1 VIGSVR
7 ATRRTMRLL
16 RLGRRH
22 DGRTCVIALVVA
34 IAACS
39 PDQIVGSGSLPPGVV
54 DPGITKTP
62 AGALAAYRG
71 TLALFAQ
78 AFGGSFGG
86 SNGISHI
93 VVAGILSDELQ
104 ANSVGD
110 LNTADPLDSRV
121 LPELSNPALEQFQ
134 TYLGDYRGL
143 QQVRGQ
149 AEEARGLLEAYGGDS
164 GKVLVGHL
172 YAIEAYS
179 ELFLADLF
187 CSGIPLSTV
196 DYNGDYTYAQGSTTS
211 EVYQHAATFF
221 DSTIFRS
228 TDSARI
234 LNLALIGKAR
244 ALLALGR
251 YGEAGQAVAAV
262 PDGFQYTESFAAATV
277 ASSAANFALV
287 TPPGGEG
294 PWIASVSDREG
305 IDGLDYRSSRDPRT
319 SATPLGPNI
328 FGTTLY
334 HPDKYATDGSS
345 SIVLADWVEARL
357 IEAEVALQ
365 AGDVPTWL
373 AKLNHLRE
381 TAITPALPDTTD
393 PGTPDGRVNLLFR
406 ERAFWLFL
414 TGHRQGDLRRL
425 IRQYGRDQS
434 QVYPSGL
441 YPGGTGT
448 YGSDITAPIPALERQ
463 YNPRFAGCASR
474 GA

>member
-1 VIGSVR
+1 MIGSVR
-7 ATRRTMRLL
+7 AARRIMRLL
-16 RLGRRH
+16 RLGGRRH
-22 DGRTCVIALVVA
+22 GRTCVVALGVA
-34 IAACS
+34 IGGCT
-39 PDQIVGSGSLPPGVV
+39 PDQIVGNGSLPPGVV
-54 DPGITKTP
+54 DPAITKTP

-71 TLALFAQ
+71 TLALFAT
-78 AFGGSFGG
+78 AFGGS
-86 SNGISHI
+86 NTLYSHI
-93 VVAGILSDELQ
+93 VVAGVLSDELQ

-110 LNTADPLDSRV
+110 LYAADPLDSRV
-121 LPELSNPALEQFQ
+121 LPELSNPTLAQDRP
-134 TYLGDYRGL
+134 YLGDYEGL
-143 QQVRGQ
+143 QGVRGQ

-196 DYNGDYTYAQGSTTS
+196 DYNGDYTYAQGSTTT
-211 EVYQHAATFF
+211 EVYQHAAIFF
-221 DSTIFRS
+221 DSTISLS

-234 LNLALIGKAR
+234 LNLARLGKAR

-251 YGEAGQAVAAV
+251 YQEAGEAVAAV
-262 PDGFQYTESFAAATV
+262 PDGFLYTERYAAATV
-277 ASSAANFALV
+277 ASGAANFAVV
-287 TPPGGEG
+287 TPQNNGY
-294 PWIASVSDREG
+294 PWIGSVSDREG
-305 IDGLDYRSSRDPRT
+305 TNGLDYRSSGDPRT
-319 SATPLGPNI
+319 SATPLGPNV

-345 SIVLADWVEARL
+345 PIVLADWVEARL
-357 IEAEVALQ
+357 IEAEAALH

-381 TAITPALPDTTD
+381 AAITPALPDTTD

-441 YPGGTGT
+441 YPGGTAE

-463 YNPRFAGCASR
+463 YNPRFAGCVSR